1 MQRALETLVTLITAI
16 AIATFAASCSQPTTP
31 EQGQDNANV
40 AAAETTD
47 AGGSEQAANPES
59 QDASEGADA
68 EDNAAQSPNESG
80 SEPNESESVSESDGE
95 QSAEGTQ
102 SSGDSEATP
111 DPTLQA
117 FYESFEIPRM
127 GDADAPVSI
136 LEISDYMCPY
146 CGLFARET
154 APEIQRE
161 YIDKGL
167 VSLSFIDFPIPGHGW
182 ATLLSHEAAHCAG
195 EQDAYWK
202 MHYAIFSSQ
211 EALSKVDHSDPQA
224 PVAELRRIAE
234 SVGLDGKAM
243 QACLES
249 ELYRPI
255 VSQLFDTAQ
264 QRGVSAT
271 PTFIITSVGPDGEA
285 RSEIVEGYLPF
296 EDFKPYIERALSH
309 HEGTPVPDPTPI
321 ER

>member
-1 MQRALETLVTLITAI
+1 VQRALETLSFIIAAI
-16 AIATFAASCSQPTTP
+16 AIAVLAAGCSPSGTP
-31 EQGQDNANV
+31 EAGQDV
-40 AAAETTD
+40 ADVASVDTTD
-47 AGGSEQAANPES
+47 GTSSQQASNPDSQDES
-59 QDASEGADA
+59 QAPDAGA
-68 EDNAAQSPNESG
+68 NAAQSPNESG
-80 SEPNESESVSESDGE
+80 SRSDDSASESEGDEAQTDESN
-95 QSAEGTQ
+95 QPNS
-102 SSGDSEATP
+102 DSEATP

-182 ATLLSHEAAHCAG
+182 ASLLSHEAAHCAG

-202 MHYAIFSSQ
+202 MHYAIFNSQ
-211 EALSKVDHSDPQA
+211 EALSKVDHADPQA
-224 PVAELRRIAE
+224 PIAELQRIAE

-285 RSEIVEGYLPF
+285 RSEVVEGYLPF